1 MVPRMGKVPRLQM
14 KWLSDIDLGRINRPP
29 DKSKIILEKGSQTDQ
44 GFAIQKIEMRQYI
57 ERRDDR
63 LGDYSLLTAVV
74 ETDRGTVEMKYDEG
88 FRGPDALESA
98 ITFLTQYV
106 GLASLTNRALI
117 ELQRQQQ

>member
-1 MVPRMGKVPRLQM
+1 MN
-14 KWLSDIDLGRINRPP
+14 WLSDIDQERISRPP
-29 DKSKIILEKGSQTDQ
+29 DKSRTILEHGSQANQ
-44 GFAIQKIEMRQYI
+44 GFVIRKIEMRQYI
-57 ERRDDR
+57 ERRDSR

-98 ITFLTQYV
+98 VTLITRYV
-106 GLASLTNRALI
+106 GLASLINRALI